1 MTIDLTTTACEH
13 VGGEPVVD
21 ALRTALLGPDTA
33 LRTRVRDV
41 VTGLNDLPMSGL
53 TYAEHAARGPVLLRS
68 VLAGLGVSAGALAGD
83 ARFRGVV
90 VDESAMS
97 APRLLPV
104 ETGHIDLA
112 VGGIVSLGTGTPYQ
126 QQCLADL
133 DTGAAV
139 GVMML
144 TEVGGTNG
152 ADHRTLAVWDP
163 VTKGFWLR
171 TPDIRAAYNLP
182 NVALADVPNVVLA
195 IARLYVHGRDE
206 GVFAFLLRLR
216 TTDGLAEGVDVV
228 DLPDKDFAPMP
239 HAIIRF
245 RDCWVPHD
253 ALLAGDWARITDD
266 GRFEC
271 DIPDHRER
279 FHHTIPRL
287 ADGRLDLATTFATPR
302 AALHGLHN
310 FARQR
315 RSGAGTGMLDRDA
328 LQTDLV
334 TALVSVYCASIFG
347 RYLREMRA
355 ATTNT
360 DPTMGLMALLAKAS
374 LPVIAEQVLLMCR
387 LNTAS
392 HGSTV
397 LSRLSAWHGNI
408 VGSLIA
414 EGVTQVAQI
423 KAGKMLLAS
432 STPQLPGTP
441 TELPWA
447 IELLIQREHVITEGL
462 RGGDIT
468 AAGPVLGPDSAAIA
482 LTGAV
487 TDRMLATAAIIA
499 ASTTTEPLAI
509 YLLNTVGE
517 TYALARIHQET
528 GWYNDHPVPGWLEHR
543 ESIASDLVA
552 HQRILLTHLAE
563 MVAAFDI
570 PEFPGSPLSGDD
582 YTATYQQLT
591 GWNPDTFITATTP

>member
-1 MTIDLTTTACEH
+1 MTIDLTTTREH
-13 VGGEPVVD
+13 VGSEAVE

-41 VTGLNDLPMSGL
+41 VTGLNDLPVSGL

-68 VLAGLGVSAGALAGD
+68 ALAGLGVSTRALAGD
-83 ARFRGVV
+83 ARFRGLV

-112 VGGIVSLGTGTPYQ
+112 AGGIVSLGTGTPYQ
-126 QQCLADL
+126 QECLADL

-139 GVMML
+139 GVMMV

-182 NVALADVPNVVLA
+182 NVGLPEVPNVVVA

-206 GVFAFLLRLR
+206 GVFAFLVQLR
-216 TTDGLAEGVDVV
+216 TTEGLADGVDVV
-228 DLPDKDFAPMP
+228 GLADKDFAPMP

-245 RDCWVPHD
+245 RDCWVPQD

-271 DIPDHRER
+271 DIPDLRDR
-279 FHHTIPRL
+279 FHHTIPGL
-287 ADGRLDLATTFATPR
+287 GDGRLDLATTFASPR

-315 RSGAGTGMLDRDA
+315 RSGAGTEMIDRDA
-328 LQTDLV
+328 VQADLV

-347 RYLREMRA
+347 RYLRDMRA

-360 DPTMGLMALLAKAS
+360 DPTMGLMSMLAKAS
-374 LPVIAEQVLLMCR
+374 LPVIAERVLLMCR

-408 VGSLIA
+408 LGSLIA
-414 EGVTQVAQI
+414 EGVTQVVQI
-423 KAGKMLLAS
+423 KAGKTLLDSGA
-432 STPQLPGTP
+432 PHLPGTP
-441 TELPWA
+441 AEPGWA
-447 IELLIQREHVITEGL
+447 IELLAERERVITEGL
-462 RGGDIT
+462 RHGDIT
-468 AAGPVLGPDSAAIA
+468 AAGPVLGPDSAAIS
-482 LTGAV
+482 LTCAV
-487 TDRMLATAAIIA
+487 ADRMLAIAAIIA
-499 ASTTTEPLAI
+499 ASATTEPLAKE
-509 YLLNTVGE
+509 LLTTAGE
-517 TYALARIHQET
+517 TYALGRIHRES
-528 GWYNDHPVPGWLEHR
+528 GWYNDHPVPGWLKHR
-543 ESIASDLVA
+543 TSIASDLVA
-552 HQRILLTHLAE
+552 HQRILLAHLPD

-570 PEFPGSPLSGDD
+570 PDFPGSPLSGND

-591 GWNPDTFITATTP
+591 GWTPDTFITATTP